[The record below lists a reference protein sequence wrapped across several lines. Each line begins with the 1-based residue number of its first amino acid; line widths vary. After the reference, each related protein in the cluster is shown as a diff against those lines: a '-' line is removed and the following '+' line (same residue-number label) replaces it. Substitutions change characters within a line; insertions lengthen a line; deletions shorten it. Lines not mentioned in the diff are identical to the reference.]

1 MPRKKLDTIT
11 REEFDRRLEQSTEQM
26 RQKRLTLETRAAELE
41 DLIGR
46 YASVLER
53 MEAEAAQKTD
63 ASLERREELRNVLTE
78 LAERTSAVA
87 AAL

>member
-1 MPRKKLDTIT
+1 MALDIIN
-11 REEFDRRLEQSTEQM
+11 REEFDRRLEQSTACM
-26 RQKRLTLETRAAELE
+26 RQQRLALETRAAELE

-53 MEAEAAQKTD
+53 MEAESEQGAD
-63 ASLERREELRNVLTE
+63 PSLKQRDELRNILTE

>member
-1 MPRKKLDTIT
+1 MALETIN
-11 REEFDRRLEQSTEQM
+11 REEFDRRLDQSTEQM
-26 RQKRLTLETRAAELE
+26 RQKRLALEAQAGLME

-46 YASVLER
+46 YSPMLER
-53 MEAEAAQKTD
+53 LEAEAEAATD
-63 ASLERREELRNVLTE
+63 ESRTLEQRSKLRSLLTE

>member
-1 MPRKKLDTIT
+1 MTLNTIT
-11 REEFDRRLEQSTEQM
+11 REEFDRRLEQSTERM
-26 RQKRLTLETRAAELE
+26 RQQRLALEARIAELE
-41 DLIGR
+41 DLISQ

-53 MEAEAAQKTD
+53 LEAESEPETD
-63 ASLERREELRNVLTE
+63 AFSKRRDELRNVLTE

>member
-1 MPRKKLDTIT
+1 MALETIT
-11 REEFDRRLEQSTEQM
+11 REEFDRRLEQSTERM
-26 RQKRLTLETRAAELE
+26 RQQRLALEERTAELE

-53 MEAEAAQKTD
+53 LEAEFEPETD
-63 ASLERREELRNVLTE
+63 AFSKRREELRHLLTE
-78 LAERTSAVA
+78 LAERTSSVA

>member
-1 MPRKKLDTIT
+1 MALNTIT
-11 REEFDRRLEQSTEQM
+11 REEFDRRLEQSIEQM
-26 RQKRLTLETRAAELE
+26 RQKRLALETRAAELE

-53 MEAEAAQKTD
+53 IEAEAEDETD
-63 ASLERREELRNVLTE
+63 AFLERREELRNILTE